1 MAGNY
6 VTETSVRATGISMII
21 LTSLIA
27 GIRILLAIDQQRR
40 FSWDDGWLL
49 AAYIF
54 FLAISILY
62 IVAAHT
68 MFKLT
73 KVANGDL
80 ALYPTVADDG
90 LFIQKVFF
98 VTTSGLWFC
107 LWSVKFSLMAVY
119 KRLMKNLPHKIRLW
133 WAVVI
138 FCVLVRRLNIIVSDL
153 ADQARF
159 WSAQSH
165 PQCFLVRV

>member
-1 MAGNY
+1 MGGTY
-6 VTETSVRATGISMII
+6 VTEDSVRATGIAMII
-21 LTSLIA
+21 ITSFIA
-27 GIRILLAIDQQRR
+27 GIRIFLAFEQQRR
-40 FSWDDGWLL
+40 FQWDDGWLV

-54 FLAISILY
+54 FLALSILY

-73 KVANGDL
+73 KLSAGEIPLYDGVAN
-80 ALYPTVADDG
+80 DG

-119 KRLMKNLPHKIRLW
+119 KRLMKTLPHKIRLW
-133 WAVVI
+133 WAVI
-138 FCVLVRRLNIIVSDL
+138 GFCVLVRCVSHAL
-153 ADQARF
+153 YLVWLIMSRF
-159 WSAQSH
+159 
-165 PQCFLVRV
+165 